1 MIDKI
6 KAFFSK
12 NIIEADDNALSSEQL
27 ATAALLIEVMVID
40 GNLDEQ
46 ELRAISNTL
55 SQMLELSIE
64 QIDELILLSREEVA
78 DATSLYQFTREINA
92 HYDHDKKMALM
103 TAMWRVALADG
114 HLDKHE
120 EGIIRRVADLL
131 YIRHN
136 EYIRCKLA
144 AKNQDQ

>member
-12 NIIEADDNALSSEQL
+12 NIIAADDNALSSEQL

-55 SQMLELSIE
+55 SQMLELSSE
-64 QIDELILLSREEVA
+64 QIDELILLSQEEVA

-144 AKNQDQ
+144 AKNQD